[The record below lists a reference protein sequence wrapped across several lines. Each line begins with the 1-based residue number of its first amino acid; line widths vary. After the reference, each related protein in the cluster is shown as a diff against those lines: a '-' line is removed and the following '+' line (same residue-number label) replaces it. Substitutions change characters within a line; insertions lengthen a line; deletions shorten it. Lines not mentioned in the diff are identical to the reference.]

1 MKNVLSIL
9 AAYFLFIGAAI
20 SQTGTIKG
28 VVADSQSGETI
39 IGANVRIE
47 GTGQGVATDID
58 GSFEINRVD
67 PGKHTLVVSFIS
79 YKTLKLQE
87 VQVVAEKATVLDVN
101 LEEDLGELGEVTVM
115 ASRETGSNMAI
126 VSEIR
131 KSLQVVS
138 GISSE
143 QIRLSQDGNAAQVMK
158 RVSGVTITDNKFV
171 RVRGVDDRYNVVMI
185 NNANAPST
193 QVDKRTFSFDLIP
206 SENLDRM
213 MIYKSFSPEVPGDF
227 AGGLVKVF
235 TRNAPDEDFIN
246 FGMGIGFRQGTTF
259 QDYKQ
264 TEGSKTDFLG
274 FDNGFR
280 DLPQGFPSSDRLIDA
295 SGASPIRAEAG
306 RLMNNNYGINTTK
319 AMPDLGGGFS
329 FGKNWYLGGMR
340 LSTHTD
346 ISMGQS
352 FQAFTAERNRYFFFN
367 PGQPTAKR
375 DEYFDSYYAK
385 ENNAG
390 IMSNWLLR
398 LNKDNTI
405 AFRNLFNQTGIN
417 ETILRQGRD
426 FIQRPDGAR
435 DYAFRYESK
444 TIYTG
449 QIEGNHFW
457 NDEQNK
463 INWVVGGNYMAHEEP
478 DFRRFRTFY
487 QNGVGEGQ
495 YVIIDPPASSPQDLG
510 RYFGYMNEWG
520 LSQGLNFEK
529 KFKGVEK
536 DRPRILR
543 AGYLADYKQRS
554 FDARYITYYYPGS
567 SSGAAKEELIRQPID
582 QAFAP
587 ENFNVQDG
595 WLVQEG
601 TRPTDQY
608 DASTFVGAGYL
619 GAVYP
624 IGKFN
629 LSGGVRTE
637 YSIQQLTSATF
648 GGPVNVDNRELIAL
662 PAVNVDYNF
671 SEKSLMRAGYGRTV
685 NRPEFREFAPFLYYS
700 FEYLAGFSGNPDL
713 QMARIDNLD
722 LRYEY
727 YPNEG
732 ETFSIGGFYKSFD
745 RPIEAVGRNVNE
757 EMQFSYRN
765 AVDAYVY
772 GVEVEARKALSTV
785 TNLPFLRD
793 LSINANASL
802 IWSEVFLGDDVAFQ
816 ENRRALQGQS
826 PYVFNTSLSYHNEK
840 RNLSV
845 NAAYNVSGPRI
856 FIAGNV
862 NFPDIYEMPRHAIDL
877 TISKMVSERTTLKL
891 GVQDLL
897 NFQYRF
903 YQDTNYDGQ
912 ITFDVDEPMYR
923 WRRGRMLTASF
934 NYKLK

>member
-1 MKNVLSIL
+1 MKNVLLIL
-9 AAYFLFIGAAI
+9 AAYFTLIGTAM

-28 VVADSQSGETI
+28 VVADAQSGETI

-87 VQVVAEKATVLDVN
+87 VQVVAEKATRLEVN

-115 ASRETGSNMAI
+115 ASRETGTNMAI

-185 NNANAPST
+185 NNAVAPST

-235 TRNAPDEDFIN
+235 TRNAPDEDFVN

-280 DLPQGFPSSDRLIDA
+280 DLPASFPSSDRLIDV
-295 SGASPIRAEAG
+295 SGANPLRAEAG
-306 RLMNNNYGINTTK
+306 RMLNNNYGIKTKK
-319 AMPDLGGGFS
+319 AMPDMGGGFS
-329 FGKNWYLGGMR
+329 FGKNWNLGGMR
-340 LSTHTD
+340 LSTHTNF
-346 ISMGQS
+346 SMGQS

-385 ENNAG
+385 ENNVG

-417 ETILRQGRD
+417 ETILREGRD

-457 NDEQNK
+457 NDEQTK
-463 INWVVGGNYMAHEEP
+463 INWVVGGNYMGHEEP
-478 DFRRFRTFY
+478 DFRRFRSFY

-536 DRPRILR
+536 DSPRIFR
-543 AGYLADYKQRS
+543 AGYLADYKQRN
-554 FDARYITYYYPGS
+554 FEARYITYYYPGS
-567 SSGAAKEELIRQPID
+567 SSGAGKEDLIRQPID

-587 ENFNVQDG
+587 ENFNLQDG

-608 DASTFVGAGYL
+608 DASTFVGAAYM

-629 LSGGVRTE
+629 LSGGLRAE
-637 YSIQQLTSATF
+637 YSIQQLSSATF
-648 GGPVNVDNRELIAL
+648 GGPVNVDNRELVPL

-671 SEKSLMRAGYGRTV
+671 SPRALVRAGYGRTV

-700 FEYLAGFSGNPDL
+700 FEYLAGFSGNPEL
-713 QMARIDNLD
+713 QMAKIDNFD
-722 LRYEY
+722 LRYEF

-732 ETFSIGGFYKSFD
+732 ETFSLGGFYKRFD
-745 RPIEAVGRNVNE
+745 SPIEAVGRNVNE

-826 PYVFNTSLSYHNEK
+826 PYVVNTSLSYHNEK
-840 RNLSV
+840 RNISV

-877 TISKMVSERTTLKL
+877 TISKMVSERTTLKM